1 MCADWHQLANLE
13 QPSLG
18 KLRILW
24 LGLGQLGRALAGR
37 LGAIEAEVEGV
48 DPGAPAGLPFHVYER
63 LHDAVGQ
70 YPVMVACLPTVKD
83 LLESVEYAC
92 ALPEDLRPSVFI
104 NVSTIGPRAAVEAA
118 GMTQSVTGISYIE
131 APVSGGVLRARQGNI
146 AIFWG
151 SDSAAEHVGLAQMVL
166 ELLANTVVKVGS
178 VAAASGVKLVN
189 NFLAIANT
197 FALIEGLRL
206 ALALDLPPEMT
217 RELLENGTADSYV
230 LRSTVKRPMVSGDMT
245 TGFVTRL
252 ALKDMLLLREAIGS
266 TRSETLDSLVAELT
280 DAVNRGYAE
289 KVFPAAPLARHLGVG
304 RDADQASPGE
314 KD

>member
-1 MCADWHQLANLE
+1 MGGDPHQLGELE
-13 QPSLG
+13 QSSVG
-18 KLRILW
+18 KPRILW
-24 LGLGQLGRALAGR
+24 LGLGQLGRALASR
-37 LGAIEAEVEGV
+37 LEAVDAEVEGV
-48 DPGAPAGLPFHVYER
+48 DPAAPTGLPFHVYER
-63 LHDAVGQ
+63 LHDAVGH
-70 YPVMVACLPTVKD
+70 YHVMVACLPTVND
-83 LLESVEYAC
+83 LLESVKYAC
-92 ALPEDLRPSVFI
+92 ALPEDLRPNIFI
-104 NVSTIGPRAAVEAA
+104 NVSTIGPKAAVKAA
-118 GMTQSVTGISYIE
+118 GIAHPVTGITYIE
-131 APVSGGVLRARQGNI
+131 APVSGGVLRARQGNV

-151 SDSAAEHVGLAQMVL
+151 SDGAAEHLGLAQKIL
-166 ELLANTVVKVGS
+166 GWLAKTVVKVGS
-178 VAAASGVKLVN
+178 VQAASGVKLVN

-266 TRSETLDSLVAELT
+266 TTSETLDSLVAELT

-304 RDADQASPGE
+304 NDTE
-314 KD
+314 L